1 MSEIHH
7 LLHTEAIIGNTIS
20 AMKSSPFASVK
31 RAAQVVRERAPGS
44 SFVYQAGRLQPELA
58 PWSASKA
65 RPYSLHFS
73 GRVGSRKE
81 PAALFSSLAVNH
93 HPAALAGTE
102 KSSST
107 VNEQGYV
114 PVSVDL
120 PGGVTGKWPSL
131 WLRDNCQ
138 CKKCIHPD
146 TRQRLVDTFSIP
158 ADIQPSSVRKL
169 DNHLEIEWA
178 NDGHTSTYSY
188 NWLSKHHLSQGSSE
202 LAAVKFGS
210 ERQFV
215 SNDPNTYPTVLYD
228 EVMSSEAGVRK
239 WTDQIY
245 RWGFSF
251 VKESPATPEAT
262 EQLLKRIAFIR
273 PTHYGGFWDFTS
285 DLSLKDMA
293 YTTEGLGGHTDTTY
307 FTDPAGL
314 QMFHMLS
321 HTNGSGGESL
331 LVDGF
336 EAAKTLYKEDPE
348 AYGVLK
354 EFGVSGHASG
364 NEHVCIQPARPFPV
378 LNHHPVTRELYQVR
392 WNNEDRRPIVNG
404 SPEEVNKWYAAAR
417 KWNEIITR
425 KDMERW
431 FQLDPG
437 SPMIFDNWRM
447 LHGRAPFSGKRRICG
462 GYINHDD
469 FMSRYWLLRD
479 GREKVLNRI

>member
-1 MSEIHH
+1 M
-7 LLHTEAIIGNTIS
+7 N
-20 AMKSSPFASVK
+20 SSSFVPIK
-31 RAAQVVRERAPGS
+31 RAIQVVGERIPS
-44 SFVYQAGRLQPELA
+44 TSFVYQACRGQPA
-58 PWSASKA
+58 ITSWSARKA
-65 RPYSLHFS
+65 HSYGLSFP
-73 GRVGSRKE
+73 GRARMGSMG
-81 PAALFSSLAVNH
+81 LFSSLAANH
-93 HPAALAGTE
+93 HPAALAGAA
-102 KSSST
+102 KHSGAVS
-107 VNEQGYV
+107 EQGYP

-158 ADIQPSSVRKL
+158 GDIHPSTVRKL
-169 DNHLEIEWA
+169 DNYLEIEWA

-188 NWLSKHHLSQGSSE
+188 SWLSEHHLKQRGESDI
-202 LAAVKFGS
+202 VRFGAEKQS
-210 ERQFV
+210 V

-228 EVMSSEAGVRK
+228 EVMLSDDGVRK

-251 VKESPATPEAT
+251 VKGCPATPEAT
-262 EQLLKRIAFIR
+262 EKLLERIAFIR

-336 EAAKTLYKEDPE
+336 EAAKTLYNEDPE
-348 AYGVLK
+348 AYEVLK
-354 EFGVSGHASG
+354 EFGVDGHASG
-364 NEHVCIQPARPFPV
+364 NEHVCIQPACPFPV
-378 LNHHPVTRELYQVR
+378 FNHHPITGELYQVR
-392 WNNEDRRPIVNG
+392 WNNEDRRPMVNG
-404 SPEEVNKWYAAAR
+404 SPEEISKWYAAAR

-425 KDMERW
+425 KDMEHW

-462 GYINHDD
+462 GYVNHDD
-469 FMSRYWLLRD
+469 FMSRYWLLRY
-479 GREKVLNRI
+479 GREKVLNKI